1 MASRRTL
8 ALQNLEEECYTCG
21 GVGSQAFVGEQ
32 RDSLRINWN
41 TSHLNYVLG
50 PEPSSLARYTALN
63 QFLAFF
69 GRSVE
74 VEAHMVPIPLG
85 RKTTLL

>member
-1 MASRRTL
+1 MASRRTP

-21 GVGSQAFVGEQ
+21 GVGSQAFVRGQ
-32 RDSLRINWN
+32 RDSLSRINWN

-63 QFLAFF
+63 QFLAFL
-69 GRSVE
+69 V
-74 VEAHMVPIPLG
+74 AL
-85 RKTTLL
+85 